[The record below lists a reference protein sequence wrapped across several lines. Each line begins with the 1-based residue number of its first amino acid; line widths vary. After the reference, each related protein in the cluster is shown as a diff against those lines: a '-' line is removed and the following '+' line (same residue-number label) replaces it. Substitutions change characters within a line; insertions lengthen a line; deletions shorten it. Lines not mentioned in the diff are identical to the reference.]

1 MNNTLIM
8 KRFLLLLCIIIPC
21 MSCMG
26 TQGDAAGKPRI
37 SKAISE
43 CRQYEG
49 ADYLKLGRLAT
60 GAIKGVVR
68 VAGIEDSD
76 AREAVTLMRGLH
88 GLTIFSYDDCSDA
101 DKASINLKLTNALAD
116 SEMLMEASDSGEKM
130 KLYGTYDESSGMV
143 RDFVL
148 FVPSESAL
156 IFIKGNVSMDAISK
170 IASND

>member
-1 MNNTLIM
+1 
-8 KRFLLLLCIIIPC
+8 
-21 MSCMG
+21 MG
-26 TQGDAAGKPRI
+26 TQGNAAGKPRI

-60 GAIKGVVR
+60 GALKGVVR
-68 VAGIEDSD
+68 IAGKEDPD
-76 AREAVTLMRGLH
+76 VWEAVSLMQGFH
-88 GLTIFSYDDCSDA
+88 GLTIFNYEDCSEA
-101 DKASINLKLTNALAD
+101 DKATINLKLTNALAD

-130 KLYGTYDESSGMV
+130 KLYGTYDENSGLV

-156 IFIKGNVSMDAISK
+156 IFIKGSVSMDAISE